1 MRCQRNKFD
10 VDKKENLFTNVFYV
24 HVCIMDHKTPIDDA
38 DQDDDRYLRKIT
50 GACWPTLTE
59 VNEVSN

>member
-24 HVCIMDHKTPIDDA
+24 HVCIMDRKKPISDA
-38 DQDDDRYLRKIT
+38 DQDDDRYLLKIT

>member
-1 MRCQRNKFD
+1 MRCQPNIFD
-10 VDKKENLFTNVFYV
+10 VDKKENFLTNVFHV
-24 HVCIMDHKTPIDDA
+24 HVCIMDRKKQIDDV

>member
-1 MRCQRNKFD
+1 MLT
-10 VDKKENLFTNVFYV
+10 KKKTFLQMYFMFMFALWT
-24 HVCIMDHKTPIDDA
+24 IKTPIDDV

>member
-1 MRCQRNKFD
+1 MRCQPNIFD
-10 VDKKENLFTNVFYV
+10 VDKKENFLTNVFYV
-24 HVCIMDHKTPIDDA
+24 HLCIMDRKKPVGDA